1 MIERNNENTLSPF
14 QENTCTSDIIFSR
27 LKLHQNVLFNKHTVC
42 SGRNLA
48 WRIAVRLDMVHEI
61 CYLTV
66 INCVDLPQQLP
77 NLNIVSF
84 PSQHWVVL
92 VEYLDLS
99 LPAQ

>member
-27 LKLHQNVLFNKHTVC
+27 LKLHQNVLFNKHTAC

-48 WRIAVRLDMVHEI
+48 WRIAVRLDMFHEK